1 MYSYSL
7 IAILLMIGSIYFI
20 ASGISKDSAVE
31 IVKDKYGEDIEIHDI
46 ENEQGFYKVSVSNM
60 SECQHLVVKI
70 NEKNGLI
77 MFVDK
82 GGNPCDQSLE
92 Y

>member
-7 IAILLMIGSIYFI
+7 IGILIMVGSIYVI
-20 ASGISKDSAVE
+20 TSGISKDNAVE
-31 IVKDKYGEDIEIHDI
+31 IVKNKYGEDIEIHDI

-60 SECQHLVVKI
+60 SDCQHLVVKI

-82 GGNPCDQSLE
+82 GGNPCEESLE